1 MGLTMT
7 DSGYDIN
14 EVVKRLPHRY
24 PFLLID
30 QVDAIEEDGTIVA
43 RKAVS
48 INEPFFQGHF
58 PSLAVMPGV
67 LIVEALAQTGA
78 VLLLSQEA
86 FKGQIAY
93 FAGIDQVRFKQI
105 VRPGDVLILKV
116 KLTKQRGTIGF
127 AHAEASVE
135 GKVVCTG
142 ELMFK
147 VGA

>member
-1 MGLTMT
+1 ML
-7 DSGYDIN
+7 YNI
-14 EVVKRLPHRY
+14 EQIKAIIPHRY

-30 QVDAIEEDGTIVA
+30 QVDTIEEDGTIVA

-116 KLTKQRGTIGF
+116 TLTKQRGTIGF

-135 GKVVCTG
+135 GKVVCIG